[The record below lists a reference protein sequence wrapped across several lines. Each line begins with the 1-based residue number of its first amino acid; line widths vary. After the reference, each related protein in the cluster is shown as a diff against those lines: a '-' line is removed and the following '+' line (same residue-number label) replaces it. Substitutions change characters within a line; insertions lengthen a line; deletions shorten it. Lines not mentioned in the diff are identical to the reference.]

1 MNMPFK
7 ILVID
12 DEPVMRDSCFQILS
26 RKGCDVWLS
35 ENGAIGLT
43 HLRESSFDAIILD
56 LKLPDINGLEILR
69 MIREKSPETAVIVVT
84 GYPTVEWAVKV
95 LKMGAY
101 DFIPKPFTPNML
113 RTVVTKALEK
123 HNRDGLKKLDT
134 QKLVSIRG
142 TDAIITQSPVIS
154 RLKEYIKKVAQSDCS
169 VLITGET
176 GTGKELTARAL
187 HSCSERRT
195 GNFVTVD
202 SGGLSDTLIE
212 SELFGHVRGSFTG
225 AFYNRIGRFEMA
237 NKGTLFFDEIA
248 NMSYH
253 MQSKLL
259 RAVQEHEITR
269 VGSSQMIPVD
279 VRIIAATNRSLDDEI
294 KEGNFREDLYFR
306 LNVISIHLP
315 PLRERRDDIPVLA
328 NYFLENFRKKKP
340 GQLPERISDR
350 IMKEMMSY
358 DWPGNVRE
366 LENVMERTAALCD
379 EKEVRHFYIN
389 GDVFSGG
396 AVSLRREEKLTKLD
410 DVERVHIENTLRK
423 CRYNITHTA
432 SVLGIDRKTLRNKI
446 NRYDINTQ

>member
-1 MNMPFK
+1 MK
-7 ILVID
+7 HKLLITD
-12 DEPVMRDSCFQILS
+12 DEQSVRIFLKDLFLEEGFDVCEAKDGKETLEAVRNEAPQI
-26 RKGCDVWLS
+26 
-35 ENGAIGLT
+35 
-43 HLRESSFDAIILD
+43 IILD
-56 LKLPDINGLEILR
+56 LKLPDMNGLDILQT
-69 MIREKSPETAVIVVT
+69 IRDKNPETAVIVVT

-123 HNRDGLKKLDT
+123 HTHEEAKKQGT
-134 QKLVSIRG
+134 QEIASLRG
-142 TDAIITQSPVIS
+142 TDAIITRSPLIS
-154 RLKEYIKKVAQSDCS
+154 QLKQFIQKAAQSDCS

-187 HSCSERRT
+187 HYCSRRRN

-225 AFYNRIGRFEMA
+225 AFYNRIGRFELA
-237 NKGTLFFDEIA
+237 HNGTLFFDEIS

-269 VGSSQMIPVD
+269 VGSSQSIPVD
-279 VRIIAATNRSLDDEI
+279 VRFIAATNRSLSDEI
-294 KEGNFREDLYFR
+294 KKGNFREDLYFR
-306 LNVISIHLP
+306 INVISIHLP

-328 NYFLENFRKKKP
+328 TYFLKNFRKKKLVS
-340 GQLPERISDR
+340 LPERISDK
-350 IMKEMMSY
+350 IMKEMMAY

-366 LENVMERTAALCD
+366 LENVMERTVALCD
-379 EKEVRHFYIN
+379 EEEVQHFYIT
-389 GDVFSGG
+389 GDAFSGTCG
-396 AVSLRREEKLTKLD
+396 TFKKKEELTKLD
-410 DVERVHIENTLRK
+410 EVERAHIEKILHK
-423 CRYNITHTA
+423 FHHNISRAA
-432 SVLGIDRKTLRNKI
+432 SVLGIDRKTLRTKI
-446 NRYDINTQ
+446 YKYGIESQ